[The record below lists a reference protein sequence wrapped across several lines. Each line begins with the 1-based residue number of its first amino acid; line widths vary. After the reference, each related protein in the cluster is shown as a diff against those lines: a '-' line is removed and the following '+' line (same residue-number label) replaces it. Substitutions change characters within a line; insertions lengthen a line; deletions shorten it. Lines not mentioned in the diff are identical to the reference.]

1 MVNVSRISL
10 RLLSPL
16 GLSRALR
23 QGPSGGLRVRFAVAF
38 AGVAALV
45 AVLVGGLGYDSAA
58 SMIRRDR
65 TNDFNASLNSLK
77 SSVQGPPSLTPED
90 FLPSKGNSNDLRDSL
105 IQSGDIGLQVLGPQ
119 AQVMYTVNTNEAL
132 PVSSEDKAYAA
143 MRTAGHSHNVLE
155 VTKGDHYRVVTVSLG
170 GGRGAVQLSQLLSD
184 TDQLLQALLHRI
196 AELAGAVVLLAGAAG
211 WWLAGRIT
219 RRLVRLTSAAEHVA
233 STGQLDVDV
242 PRRGIDE
249 IGRLGR
255 AFDDMLGRLARSKDD
270 QRRLVQ
276 DAGHELRTPL
286 TSLRT
291 NIAAL
296 PRMDQLPPESRD
308 GLLDDLATETRELTV
323 LVNELVE
330 LAADRREAEEPT
342 EVDLNALAE
351 RVADLARRRTG
362 REILVVARPFV
373 VTGRPQAL
381 QRALTNLVENAA
393 KFATGDTQILLT
405 VDAGRVAVL
414 DRGPGIDEADLDR
427 VFNRFYRATKARSLP
442 GSGLG
447 LSIVREVAE
456 SHGGR
461 VFAHNRP
468 GGGAEIGFTLRS
480 GPTDPGPGGTPPGK
494 TTTKA
499 TAKANAKAGAK
510 AGTKASTK
518 ASAKVRAGVGRMMR
532 ATRRPSNR
540 TKG

>member
-1 MVNVSRISL
+1 
-10 RLLSPL
+10 
-16 GLSRALR
+16 
-23 QGPSGGLRVRFAVAF
+23 
-38 AGVAALV
+38 
-45 AVLVGGLGYDSAA
+45 
-58 SMIRRDR
+58 MIRRDR
-65 TNDFNASLNSLK
+65 TNDFVDSLNSLK
-77 SSVQGPPSLTPED
+77 SSVQGSSLTPD
-90 FLPSKGNSNDLRDSL
+90 TFLPSKGSSNDLRDSL
-105 IQSGDIGLQVLGPQ
+105 IQSGDIGIQVLNSAG
-119 AQVMYTVNTNEAL
+119 AVVESADAGNTDVVL
-132 PVSSEDKAYAA
+132 PVSREDVSYAR
-143 MRTAGHSHNVLE
+143 MRGAGRTHNVLE
-155 VTKGDHYRVVTVSLG
+155 VTKGSHYRVVTVSLG

-196 AELAGAVVLLAGAAG
+196 AELAGLVVLLAGASG

-219 RRLVRLTSAAEHVA
+219 RRLVTLTGAAEHVA

-242 PRRGIDE
+242 PRRGADE

-296 PRMDQLPPESRD
+296 PRLDQLPPESRD
-308 GLLDDLATETRELTV
+308 GLLEDLATETRELTV

-342 EVDLNALAE
+342 EVDLKALAE

-362 REILVVARPFV
+362 REILVVARPFL

-381 QRALTNLVENAA
+381 QRALSNLVENAA
-393 KFATGDTQILLT
+393 KFATGDSQILLT

-461 VFAHNRP
+461 AFAHNRP
-468 GGGAEIGFTLRS
+468 GGGAEIGFTLR
-480 GPTDPGPGGTPPGK
+480 TDAVEPSPGSVPPS
-494 TTTKA
+494 KA
-499 TAKANAKAGAK
+499 TTRAER
-510 AGTKASTK
+510 
-518 ASAKVRAGVGRMMR
+518 KVL
-532 ATRRPSNR
+532 ATRRPANR

>member
-1 MVNVSRISL
+1 MSRLPIR

-23 QGPSGGLRVRFAVAF
+23 QGPSGGLRIRFSVAF

-65 TNDFNASLNSLK
+65 TSDFVDSLNSLK
-77 SSVQGPPSLTPED
+77 SSVQGASLTPYT
-90 FLPSKGNSNDLRDSL
+90 FLPSKGNFNDLRDSL
-105 IQSGDIGLQVLGPQ
+105 IQSGDIGLQVLGSDG
-119 AQVMYTVNTNEAL
+119 QVLDSANTDLL
-132 PVSSEDKAYAA
+132 PVSAEDVTYAK

-155 VTKGDHYRVVTVSLG
+155 VTKGGHYRVVTVSLG
-170 GGRGAVQLSQLLSD
+170 GGRGAIQLSQLLSD

-196 AELAGAVVLLAGAAG
+196 AELAGAVVLLAGASG

-219 RRLVRLTSAAEHVA
+219 RRLVSLTSAAEHVA

-242 PRRGIDE
+242 PRRGTDE

-296 PRMDQLPPESRD
+296 PRLDQLPPESRD
-308 GLLDDLATETRELTV
+308 GLLEDLATETRELTV

-362 REILVVARPFV
+362 REIVVVARPFV

-393 KFATGDTQILLT
+393 KFATGDSQILLT
-405 VDAGRVAVL
+405 VDSGRVAVL

-427 VFNRFYRATKARSLP
+427 VFNRFYRATRARSLP

-468 GGGAEIGFTLRS
+468 GGGAEIGFTLR
-480 GPTDPGPGGTPPGK
+480 TDPVEPVPGGTPPGK
-494 TTTKA
+494 AAGKA
-499 TAKANAKAGAK
+499 TAKATA
-510 AGTKASTK
+510 
-518 ASAKVRAGVGRMMR
+518 RADRKGLT
-532 ATRRPSNR
+532 TRRPSNR